1 MFVYLFIQRSRIA
14 VYMRMWEFMNSR
26 KNIFVDSYPEGIRR
40 VRDSKGKYA
49 FLIESTLND
58 YVNERLPCDTM
69 KVGRNLDAKGYGVG
83 TPLGSALRYKF

>member
-1 MFVYLFIQRSRIA
+1 
-14 VYMRMWEFMNSR
+14 MRMWEFMNSR
-26 KNIFVDSYPEGIRR
+26 KNVFVDSYSEGIRR

-49 FLIESTLND
+49 FLIESPQND

-69 KVGRNLDAKGYGVG
+69 KVGRNLDEIGYGVG